1 MLSAAVNPSFKVLH
15 LVEPGMPWA
24 QTEAGV
30 AIHYE
35 RDEGDGPTVV
45 FCQEFGHGRWLWR
58 WQREALGVDAI
69 APDWR
74 GTGRSDVAIP
84 RPVRALPSLLRGPLL
99 GRFGY
104 TVGNLADDLEAAL
117 AAESIRNA
125 HLVGLGL
132 GGMVALEYALEHS
145 RAASLTLCGTSHG
158 GSDAV
163 EIPEETAETLFAR
176 AGSDRATVRERMRP
190 AFTERFTNRNPH
202 LIDRIVEWRLEDEV
216 GEAARQAQWAAMEA
230 FDASDRLEEVRIPTL
245 VLHGTDDRV
254 VPVEN
259 SWLLEAGIPDARLET
274 RRGGSHL
281 LPVEDADW
289 TAARVRAFL
298 DEHADGEPES
308 PLVA

>member
-1 MLSAAVNPSFKVLH
+1 
-15 LVEPGMPWA
+15 MPWA
-24 QTEAGV
+24 QTDAGV

-35 RDEGDGPTVV
+35 RDEGEGPTVV
-45 FCQEFGHGRWLWR
+45 FLQEMGYGRWLWR
-58 WQREALGVDAI
+58 WQREALAVDAV

-99 GRFGY
+99 SRFGY
-104 TVGNLADDLEAAL
+104 TVEDLADDLEAVL

-132 GGMVALEYALEHS
+132 GGMVAMKYALEGS
-145 RAASLTLCGTSHG
+145 RAASLTLCGTTHG

-163 EIPEETAETLFAR
+163 AVPEGAAEALFAR
-176 AGSDRATVRERMRP
+176 AGSDRATIRERMRP

-202 LIDRIVEWRLEDEV
+202 LIDRIVEWRLEGEV
-216 GEAARQAQWAAMEA
+216 GEAARQAQWRAMED
-230 FDASDRLEEVRIPTL
+230 FDASDRLEEIRLPTL
-245 VLHGTDDRV
+245 VLHGSADRV

-281 LPVEDADW
+281 LPVENADW
-289 TAARVRAFL
+289 TAARIRAFL
-298 DEHADGEPES
+298 AEHADGEPES